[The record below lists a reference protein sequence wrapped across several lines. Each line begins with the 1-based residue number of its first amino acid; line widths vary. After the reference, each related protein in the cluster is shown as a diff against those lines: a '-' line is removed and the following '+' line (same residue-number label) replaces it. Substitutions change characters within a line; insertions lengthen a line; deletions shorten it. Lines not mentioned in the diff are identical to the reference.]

1 MAGAAAAAAAAAGG
15 GGSSGCVG
23 AKGGG
28 TSSWPETA
36 VQLSATHL
44 GDRAAA
50 SSLASTSVPAPCSR
64 RVISSF
70 GLDLGP
76 SHGTAVIYLAPEA
89 VGVAWLMAETALLHA
104 LHRTKL
110 ASWRAEP
117 HTFDS
122 EANNVTCYTGSGA
135 SRLVAAPRRNR
146 RLMGGLHT
154 RC

>member
-89 VGVAWLMAETALLHA
+89 VGVAWLMAETA
-104 LHRTKL
+104 
-110 ASWRAEP
+110 
-117 HTFDS
+117 
-122 EANNVTCYTGSGA
+122 
-135 SRLVAAPRRNR
+135 
-146 RLMGGLHT
+146 
-154 RC
+154 